1 MEVLSHF
8 QAANDGAYQKLIN
21 EHGVQMRQ
29 LPDEVTN
36 AIGQRAGEVCAAVAA
51 KDAVSQELFSHI
63 VKFRSSVIRWTGV
76 SEKEYLRIRNLPFSF
91 PSA

>member
-1 MEVLSHF
+1 
-8 QAANDGAYQKLIN
+8 
-21 EHGVQMRQ
+21 MRQ

-91 PSA
+91 PRINFFVVPSAHLVSCVTHR